1 MNESNKKR
9 KVVEIFVTEGNN
21 DDVSFTVEKVEES
34 EIADLTMKMML
45 NVFAEFKD
53 EEDTLEVE
61 YE

>member
-9 KVVEIFVTEGNN
+9 KVVEIFVTEGDN